1 MDDLVVFVLWKYKI
15 FFLSVWNNKH
25 NLNLNLNLILINL
38 QKEICD

>member
-25 NLNLNLNLILINL
+25 NLNLILINL